1 MPENDDPAVLHVL
14 AVKLPTFWVAE
25 PELWFSQAEAAFR
38 RSGVTVSSTKYDH
51 VLMKLPENIL
61 VAVRDIVRGVNDDSV
76 DPYGQIRT
84 RLLASFGRTKWQLAN
99 LLLDSPPIGD
109 RRPSAMMDAM
119 LALLPPGEQAGTL
132 FQALFMRRLPSDM
145 RQQLAARDF
154 PNLTDMAAHADAL
167 WDARGPG
174 FSSAAAELAAVL
186 PRSGSPAGRGRSPV
200 RNTDRPPGRRQD
212 TPRRPAVCFNHQR
225 YGDACNNCRKPCAYK
240 QGNGPAAPGL

>member
-1 MPENDDPAVLHVL
+1 MPEDPAVAAVL
-14 AVKLPTFWVAE
+14 TVKLPTFWVAE
-25 PELWFSQAEAAFR
+25 PELWFAQAEAAFR

-61 VAVRDIVRGVNDDSV
+61 VAVRDIVRGVNDESV
-76 DPYGQIRT
+76 DPYGLIRT

-119 LALLPPGEQAGTL
+119 LALLPPGEQAGLL
-132 FQALFMRRLPSDM
+132 FQALFMRRLPADM

-154 PNLTDMAAHADAL
+154 PSLPDMAAHADIL
-167 WDARGPG
+167 WDARGPS
-174 FSSAAAELAAVL
+174 FAAAAAELAAVL
-186 PRSGSPAGRGRSPV
+186 PRNSSPNRCARSPNRAV
-200 RNTDRPPGRRQD
+200 DRPTSRRQD
-212 TPRRPAVCFNHQR
+212 TPRRPAVCYNHQR
-225 YGDACNNCRKPCAYK
+225 YGDACTNCQKPCQYR